1 MRAEEACVG
10 MKVRVREEHRILE
23 RRGMVGKVVGRY
35 GGEVYVVVDVR
46 FPDGQRR
53 LFWPEDLEAE
63 DVEEEVSSSSSS
75 WWHSLIG
82 NG

>member
-35 GGEVYVVVDVR
+35 GEEEYVVVDMR
-46 FPDGQRR
+46 FSDGQRW
-53 LFWPEDLEAE
+53 LFWPEDLE
-63 DVEEEVSSSSSS
+63 EVSSSSRS
-75 WWHSLIG
+75 WWRSLIG
-82 NG
+82 NS